1 MTETEVD
8 QPPEETAEEGDSPSA
23 NELLFQLGHDV
34 TVLAFCEAEL
44 QASRNMPAVRRA
56 VRDFVAALVAALAL
70 LTAFAFVNV
79 AAFDGLAGTV
89 DPWVAALILGGVWL
103 AVGGVLVFALLVR
116 AGRATGW
123 HWWRV
128 FSTGREETLQDLERA
143 RADAEQAVRGTLSR
157 LGPVVAVE
165 LASAS
170 MPAAASSIVNA
181 GSEMFDSSE
190 EIVEAIVE
198 ELPGGSVVNQ
208 VWDVVLMPGRFGLK
222 VATTVLK
229 RDERGE

>member
-1 MTETEVD
+1 VTETEVD
-8 QPPEETAEEGDSPSA
+8 QPPDETAEEGAESPSA

-34 TVLAFCEAEL
+34 AVLAVCQAEL

-56 VRDFVAALVAALAL
+56 ARDLAATLIAVLAL

-79 AAFDGLAGTV
+79 AAFEGLSGTV
-89 DPWVAALILGGVWL
+89 EPWAAALILGGVWL
-103 AVGGVLVFALLVR
+103 LIGGVLVFALLVR

-128 FSTGREETLQDLERA
+128 FSAGRDETLKDLERA
-143 RADAEQAVRGTLSR
+143 RAEAEQAVRDTLGR
-157 LGPVVAVE
+157 LAPVVAVE

-170 MPAAASSIVNA
+170 MPAAASSIVDA
-181 GSEMFDSSE
+181 GE
-190 EIVEAIVE
+190 EILENTDEFLEAMVE

-208 VWDVVLMPGRFGLK
+208 VWAIVLMPGRFGLK

-229 RDERGE
+229 RD